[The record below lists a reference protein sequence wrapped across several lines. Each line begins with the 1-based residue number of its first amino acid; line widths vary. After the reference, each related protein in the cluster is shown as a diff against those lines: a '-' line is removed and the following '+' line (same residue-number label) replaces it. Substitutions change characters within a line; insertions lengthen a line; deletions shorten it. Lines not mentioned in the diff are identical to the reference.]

1 MAEDRYKYFRIEAK
15 ELLDDLYKGVL
26 ELEKGTATVRTA
38 GLLRYAHTL
47 KGAARV
53 VKQPEIADHAHAI
66 EEVLDPIRD
75 STERVPPDR
84 IEVVLGL
91 LDAIGGLITELPRP
105 DGTLAMPDGRRET
118 AAPARAELARTIRA
132 DVAEMDVLLDGVA
145 EAHAQVSSLRGGIR
159 GIERA
164 RGLADVIVSQLETS
178 RSQEVGR
185 ADAEERS
192 RRARVAATE
201 LRSTV
206 TSLEQELGNDV
217 EQIDRELRQLRDSV
231 EHMRLVPAGALFPD
245 LERAARDVA
254 QAQSKRVVF
263 EGRGGEVRLEAHVLG
278 VAQAALQQIVRNA
291 VAHGIETRDERQ
303 ASGKSP
309 QGHVTLDVATR
320 GRRAVF
326 SCHDDGRG
334 IDLEALR
341 SAAHGKGLLFEDT
354 GTGTPEEL
362 MRVLLRGGLST
373 SGHVTELSGRGIGLD
388 VVRDAATRLGGEVTV
403 TTEATE
409 GTTVTL
415 EVPLSLVSFEALAV
429 EAAGITAFVPL
440 DAVSQ
445 TLRVRSA
452 DIHLSES
459 GESLTYNGAVI
470 PFLSLATILAE
481 PVSAP
486 QPGVAWSVVVVEG
499 RGSAAAVGV
508 HRLFGTSS
516 IVVRPLPPFLVIS
529 AVISGV
535 WLDAD
540 GYPKLVLDPDELV
553 AEALRERRS
562 DPVSAGGPDSP
573 VLVIDD
579 SLTTRMLEQ
588 SILESAG
595 YSVDVASSGE
605 EALAMAQS
613 KQYLLFLVDVEMPGM
628 DGFTFIE
635 HTRVHPQ
642 LREIPAVLVT
652 SRSSH
657 EDRQRGL
664 DAGASAYITKGEFDQ
679 GGLLDRIRALT
690 AT

>member
-1 MAEDRYKYFRIEAK
+1 
-15 ELLDDLYKGVL
+15 
-26 ELEKGTATVRTA
+26 
-38 GLLRYAHTL
+38 
-47 KGAARV
+47 
-53 VKQPEIADHAHAI
+53 
-66 EEVLDPIRD
+66 
-75 STERVPPDR
+75 
-84 IEVVLGL
+84 
-91 LDAIGGLITELPRP
+91 
-105 DGTLAMPDGRRET
+105 
-118 AAPARAELARTIRA
+118 
-132 DVAEMDVLLDGVA
+132 
-145 EAHAQVSSLRGGIR
+145 
-159 GIERA
+159 
-164 RGLADVIVSQLETS
+164 
-178 RSQEVGR
+178 
-185 ADAEERS
+185 
-192 RRARVAATE
+192 
-201 LRSTV
+201 
-206 TSLEQELGNDV
+206 
-217 EQIDRELRQLRDSV
+217 
-231 EHMRLVPAGALFPD
+231 
-245 LERAARDVA
+245 
-254 QAQSKRVVF
+254 
-263 EGRGGEVRLEAHVLG
+263 
-278 VAQAALQQIVRNA
+278 
-291 VAHGIETRDERQ
+291 
-303 ASGKSP
+303 
-309 QGHVTLDVATR
+309 
-320 GRRAVF
+320 
-326 SCHDDGRG
+326 
-334 IDLEALR
+334 
-341 SAAHGKGLLFEDT
+341 
-354 GTGTPEEL
+354 
-362 MRVLLRGGLST
+362 
-373 SGHVTELSGRGIGLD
+373 VTELSGRGIGLD

-452 DIHLSES
+452 DIHLSER

-481 PVSAP
+481 PVSAA

-499 RGSAAAVGV
+499 RGSAAAIGV

-540 GYPKLVLDPDELV
+540 GNPKLVLDPDELV
-553 AEALRERRS
+553 AEARRERRP

-613 KQYLLFLVDVEMPGM
+613 KRYLLFLVDVEMPGM

>member
-1 MAEDRYKYFRIEAK
+1 
-15 ELLDDLYKGVL
+15 
-26 ELEKGTATVRTA
+26 
-38 GLLRYAHTL
+38 
-47 KGAARV
+47 
-53 VKQPEIADHAHAI
+53 
-66 EEVLDPIRD
+66 
-75 STERVPPDR
+75 
-84 IEVVLGL
+84 
-91 LDAIGGLITELPRP
+91 
-105 DGTLAMPDGRRET
+105 
-118 AAPARAELARTIRA
+118 
-132 DVAEMDVLLDGVA
+132 
-145 EAHAQVSSLRGGIR
+145 
-159 GIERA
+159 
-164 RGLADVIVSQLETS
+164 
-178 RSQEVGR
+178 
-185 ADAEERS
+185 
-192 RRARVAATE
+192 
-201 LRSTV
+201 
-206 TSLEQELGNDV
+206 
-217 EQIDRELRQLRDSV
+217 
-231 EHMRLVPAGALFPD
+231 
-245 LERAARDVA
+245 
-254 QAQSKRVVF
+254 
-263 EGRGGEVRLEAHVLG
+263 
-278 VAQAALQQIVRNA
+278 
-291 VAHGIETRDERQ
+291 
-303 ASGKSP
+303 
-309 QGHVTLDVATR
+309 
-320 GRRAVF
+320 
-326 SCHDDGRG
+326 
-334 IDLEALR
+334 
-341 SAAHGKGLLFEDT
+341 
-354 GTGTPEEL
+354 
-362 MRVLLRGGLST
+362 
-373 SGHVTELSGRGIGLD
+373 
-388 VVRDAATRLGGEVTV
+388 
-403 TTEATE
+403 
-409 GTTVTL
+409 
-415 EVPLSLVSFEALAV
+415 VSFEALAV

-452 DIHLSES
+452 DIHLSER

-613 KQYLLFLVDVEMPGM
+613 KRYLLFLVDVEMPGM